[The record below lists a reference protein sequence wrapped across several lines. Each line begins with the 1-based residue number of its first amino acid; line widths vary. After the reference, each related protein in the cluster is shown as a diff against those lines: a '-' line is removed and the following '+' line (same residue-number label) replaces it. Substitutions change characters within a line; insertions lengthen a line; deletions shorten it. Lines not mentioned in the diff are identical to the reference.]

1 MFRWILAAL
10 AALGLLSSGTTTKK
24 SGSTTA
30 PGDKHAGPITPD
42 DGGSGSSGSGSTDG
56 KPPGGG

>member
-1 MFRWILAAL
+1 MFGWILAAL
-10 AALGLLSSGTTTKK
+10 AALGLLSSGTSTNK

-42 DGGSGSSGSGSTDG
+42 DTGGGSSGGGSTDG
-56 KPPGGG
+56 KPPGH